1 MEYELTLEDKK
12 WNKLWDLWA
21 EGQLNSP
28 YAEIMEYHSQVNNG
42 GHAQFFS
49 NLGDLGELEEVMDV
63 LLNNLPQMF
72 IEKVKE
78 AYNSYLKDEF
88 SDETEILNNQCDDIF
103 YANER
108 LIDEILQKYANT
120 LEL

>member
-21 EGQLNSP
+21 DGKIESP
-28 YAEIMEYHSQVNNG
+28 YAEIMEYSSQVNNG

-49 NLGDLGELEEVMDV
+49 NLGDLKELDKVMNV
-63 LLNNLPQMF
+63 LFNNLPKIF
-72 IEKVKE
+72 VEKVKE
-78 AYNSYLKDEF
+78 AYASYLKDEF
-88 SDETEILNNQCDDIF
+88 SDETESLNDQCDTIF
-103 YANER
+103 FANEK
-108 LIDEILQKYANT
+108 LINDILQKYANT

>member
-1 MEYELTLEDKK
+1 MENKLTLEDKK

-21 EGQLNSP
+21 NGELESP
-28 YAEIMEYHSQVNNG
+28 YIEIMEYSSQVNNG

-49 NLGDLGELEEVMDV
+49 NLGDLKELNKVINI
-63 LLNNLPQMF
+63 LLNHLPKIF
-72 IEKVKE
+72 VEKVKE

-88 SDETEILNNQCDDIF
+88 SDETEYLNDQCDTIF
-103 YANER
+103 YANEK
-108 LIDEILQKYANT
+108 LINNMLQKYANT